1 MDPIL
6 ILIFIILLCLSA
18 FFSWSETALIS
29 ITPHKIN
36 SLVKEKRFWAI
47 ALKTIRSNT
56 DRLLITILIWN
67 NLVNTLTASLATSIA
82 IWIAKDSWLWI
93 TEATAIWITT
103 WLVTFALLIFWEIL
117 PKSIG
122 SKSAT
127 KIWLFVAPIFN
138 FLMKIFFP
146 IVWIFEKIIKLFSKD
161 IPEEEITEEEIWSF
175 IDMWKERWWLD
186 EDEHEKIKSILE
198 FDDIT
203 VEEIMTPRV
212 KIDAIS
218 VDLTVEKAIT
228 YYLTHTHTRIPVYKW
243 TIDNIDYFI
252 SWRDLLREIRLWNL
266 DKKVW
271 EIKLRRVLKVP
282 LNQSISVLLE
292 DLQKAHKTM
301 SIIVDEYGWVAWL
314 VTIEDII
321 EEVFW
326 DIRDETDEEI
336 EEFIKV
342 WDNSVV
348 AESYVLIED
357 ILDEFSLEL
366 ENIWLDEKE
375 FGWETLSYIIT
386 HVLDR
391 FPSPWEVINFDIEWD
406 WKSWILMLK
415 ISDINNAKIWKVEM
429 KVIPSGLWQ

>member
-1 MDPIL
+1 MDPLL

-117 PKSIG
+117 PKSVG

-127 KIWLFVAPIFN
+127 KIWLLVAPIFN
-138 FLMKIFFP
+138 FLMKVFFP